1 MSVSSVIGDVT
12 STLKK
17 LLEDQQS
24 DSIIKKFKVSLASPA
39 DEIIDPNETKI
50 NLYLFRIDEN
60 PFGKN
65 REWLPIGT
73 ETRHYPPL
81 ALNLFYVLTPYSELQ
96 TDGHRALGEAMR
108 ILHDHAILQSPHLQN
123 SLEFSQSDLKI
134 ELCPFNLEELT
145 RVWNAFNIAYR
156 LSVCY
161 QVRIIFIDSLL
172 QQDVRRVTEKENQ
185 HL

>member
-12 STLKK
+12 YTLKR
-17 LLEDQQS
+17 LLEDLQS
-24 DSIIKKFKVSLASPA
+24 DSIVDKFKVSLASPA
-39 DEIIDPNETKI
+39 DETIDPNDTKI

-65 REWLPIGT
+65 REWMPMGT

-81 ALNLFYVLTPYSELQ
+81 ALNLFYVVTPYADKQ
-96 TDGHRALGEAMR
+96 IDGHRALGEAMR
-108 ILHDHAILQSPHLQN
+108 ILHDHAIIRSPHLQA
-123 SLEFSQSDLKI
+123 SLEFSQNELKI

-161 QVRIIFIDSLL
+161 QVRIIFVDSLL
-172 QQDVRRVTEKENQ
+172 QQDVKRVAEKENQ
-185 HL
+185 HV